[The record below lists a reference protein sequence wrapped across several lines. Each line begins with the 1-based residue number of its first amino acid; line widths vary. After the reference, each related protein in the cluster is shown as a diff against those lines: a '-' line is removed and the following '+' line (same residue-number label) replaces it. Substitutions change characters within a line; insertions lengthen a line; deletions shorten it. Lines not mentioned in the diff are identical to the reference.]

1 MAILLVAAA
10 AGSSSA
16 AGERA
21 QRFAVE
27 LTVLAIRSHRLL
39 DTGLAPAQRARLR
52 AKMNSALGV
61 LPLLARSYLEERPRR
76 GGRRLLA
83 QLRRLRVAYAHRQLA
98 AVTAELDQLS
108 HRYPLDTRGLLPLPT
123 APLAMQAGRT
133 LYRNLCMA
141 CHAYPDSGSPV
152 PAPDLFAMARVLTP
166 LQLVARLLGGVRGTP
181 STTLVNPLSNQNIA
195 DLAVFL
201 RSGVASRR

>member
-1 MAILLVAAA
+1 M
-10 AGSSSA
+10 A

-27 LTVLAIRSHRLL
+27 LAVSAIRSHRLL
-39 DTGLAPAQRARLR
+39 ATRLAPAQRARLR

-61 LPLLARSYLEERPRR
+61 LPLLARSYLEEQQH
-76 GGRRLLA
+76 GGGGKLLT
-83 QLRRLRVAYAHRQLA
+83 QLRRLRIAYAHGQLS
-98 AVTAELDQLS
+98 AVAAELDRLS
-108 HRYPLDTRGLLPLPT
+108 HRYPLDTLGLLPLP
-123 APLAMQAGRT
+123 ASPHAIQAGRT

-141 CHAYPDSGSPV
+141 CHAYPDSSSSV
-152 PAPDLFAMARVLTP
+152 PAPNLFAMARALTP
-166 LQLVARLLGGVRGTP
+166 RQLVASLLGGVRGTP

-201 RSGVASRR
+201 RSDAAAKP